1 MFVVSSVQ
9 LYATLVATLRSSL
22 RYVRRYATFVA
33 TLRYATLWYI
43 LFAIVFGSYVNA
55 SRASLTA
62 SSAVP
67 AYYDLP
73 TTWTLNVVVNVLSL
87 VGRC

>member
-9 LYATLVATLRSSL
+9 LYATFVATLRSSL
-22 RYVRRYATFVA
+22 RYA

-43 LFAIVFGSYVNA
+43 SFAIVFGSYVNA